1 MHIGNYDVTMIDAGR
16 YKLDGGAMFGV
27 VPRTMWQK
35 ENPPD
40 EKNRI
45 TMSLNTLL
53 LVGDGKIILVDTG
66 VGDKFTD
73 KFREIYAIDYSEH
86 SLVKSLLQQNIQPE
100 NVTDVIL
107 THLHFDHVGGST
119 YYDKE
124 GNLKLQFPNAT
135 HYVQKK
141 QLEWAQKGFAKDRA
155 SYLSENIQPLIDSGQ
170 LKVIS
175 GAAELFKDVELILSD
190 GHTVA
195 QQLVL
200 IRGNGKNL
208 LYAADLIPMTA
219 HIPLP
224 WVMAYD
230 LYPVTSI
237 QEKEEILKKAV
248 AENWMIFFEHDPR
261 TYCGTVEEGDR
272 GYQLK
277 SAVTF

>member
-27 VPRTMWQK
+27 VPRTLWQK

-86 SLVKSLLQQNIQPE
+86 SLVKSLLQHNIQPE

-119 YYDKE
+119 YYDND
-124 GNLKLQFPNAT
+124 GNLQLQFPNAT

-170 LKVIS
+170 LKVLS
-175 GAAELFKDVELILSD
+175 GAEELFKDVELLLSD

>member
-1 MHIGNYDVTMIDAGR
+1 GR

-27 VPRTMWQK
+27 VPRTLWQK

-86 SLVKSLLQQNIQPE
+86 SLVKSLLQHNIQPE

-119 YYDKE
+119 YYDND

-170 LKVIS
+170 LKVLS

-248 AENWMIFFEHDPR
+248 TENWMIFFEHDPR

>member
-1 MHIGNYDVTMIDAGR
+1 
-16 YKLDGGAMFGV
+16 
-27 VPRTMWQK
+27 
-35 ENPPD
+35 
-40 EKNRI
+40 
-45 TMSLNTLL
+45 MSLNTLL

-86 SLVKSLLQQNIQPE
+86 SLVKSLLKHNIQPE

-170 LKVIS
+170 LKVLS
-175 GAAELFKDVELILSD
+175 GAEELFKDVELILSD

-208 LYAADLIPMTA
+208 LYSADLIPMTA

>member
-1 MHIGNYDVTMIDAGR
+1 MRLGNYDVTMIDAGR

-27 VPRTMWQK
+27 VPRTLWQK

-45 TMSLNTLL
+45 VMALNTLL
-53 LVGDGKIILVDTG
+53 LVGEGRIILIDTG
-66 VGDKFTD
+66 VGDKFTE
-73 KFREIYAIDYSEH
+73 KFREIYAVDYSEH
-86 SLVKSLLQQNIQPE
+86 SLVKSLLEYNIQLE

-107 THLHFDHVGGST
+107 THLHFDHVGGSS

-124 GNLKLQFPNAT
+124 ENLKLQFPNAI
-135 HYVQKK
+135 HYVQEK

-170 LKVIS
+170 LKILN
-175 GAAELFKDVELILSD
+175 GASKLFDDIELILSD
-190 GHTVA
+190 GHTVS

-200 IRGNGKNL
+200 ISGNGKKL
-208 LYAADLIPMTA
+208 LYAADLIPTTA

-224 WVMAYD
+224 WVMSYD

-237 QEKEEILKKAV
+237 QEKDKILKQAV
-248 AENWMIFFEHDPR
+248 TENWMIFFEHDPR
-261 TYCGTVEEGDR
+261 VYCGTVEEGDR
-272 GYQLK
+272 GYRLK

>member
-27 VPRTMWQK
+27 VPRTLWQK

-86 SLVKSLLQQNIQPE
+86 SLVKSLLQHNIQPE

-119 YYDKE
+119 YYDND

-170 LKVIS
+170 LKVLS

-248 AENWMIFFEHDPR
+248 TENWMIFFEHDPR

>member
-16 YKLDGGAMFGV
+16 HKLDRGAMFGV
-27 VPRTMWQK
+27 VPRTLWQK

-53 LVGDGKIILVDTG
+53 LVGDGKIILIDTG

-86 SLVKSLLQQNIQPE
+86 SLVKSLLRHNIQPE
-100 NVTDVIL
+100 NITDVIL

-124 GNLKLQFPNAT
+124 GNLQLQFPNAT

-170 LKVIS
+170 LKVLN
-175 GAAELFKDVELILSD
+175 GAEELFKDVELILSD

-200 IRGNGKNL
+200 IHGNGKNL

-230 LYPVTSI
+230 LYPVASI
-237 QEKEEILKKAV
+237 QEQEEILKKAV
-248 AENWMIFFEHDPR
+248 AENWMVFFEHDPR
-261 TYCGTVEEGDR
+261 NYCGMVAEGDR

>member
-27 VPRTMWQK
+27 VPRTLWQK

-86 SLVKSLLQQNIQPE
+86 SLVKSLLQHNIQPE

-119 YYDKE
+119 YYDND

-170 LKVIS
+170 LKVLS
-175 GAAELFKDVELILSD
+175 GAEELFKDVELILSD

-200 IRGNGKNL
+200 IHGNGKNL

-277 SAVTF
+277 SEVTF

>member
-27 VPRTMWQK
+27 VPRTLWQK

-53 LVGDGKIILVDTG
+53 LVGDGKIILIDTG

-86 SLVKSLLQQNIQPE
+86 SLVKSLLQHNIQPE

-119 YYDKE
+119 YYDNE
-124 GNLKLQFPNAT
+124 GNLQLQFPNAT

-170 LKVIS
+170 LKVLS
-175 GAAELFKDVELILSD
+175 GAEELFKDVELLLSD

>member
-27 VPRTMWQK
+27 VPRTLWQK

-86 SLVKSLLQQNIQPE
+86 SLVKSLLQHNIQPE

-119 YYDKE
+119 YYDND

-170 LKVIS
+170 LKVLS
-175 GAAELFKDVELILSD
+175 GAEELFKDVELILSD

-208 LYAADLIPMTA
+208 LYSADLIPMTA

>member
-27 VPRTMWQK
+27 VPRTLWQK

-53 LVGDGKIILVDTG
+53 LVGDGKIILIDTG

-86 SLVKSLLQQNIQPE
+86 SLVKSLLKHNIQPE

-119 YYDKE
+119 YYDND

-170 LKVIS
+170 LKVLS
-175 GAAELFKDVELILSD
+175 GAEELFKDVELILSD

-200 IRGNGKNL
+200 IHGNGKNL

-248 AENWMIFFEHDPR
+248 AENWMVFFEHDPR

>member
-27 VPRTMWQK
+27 VPRTLWQK

-86 SLVKSLLQQNIQPE
+86 SLVKSLLQHNIQPE

-119 YYDKE
+119 YYDNE
-124 GNLKLQFPNAT
+124 GNLQLQFPNAT

-170 LKVIS
+170 LKVLS
-175 GAAELFKDVELILSD
+175 GAEELFKDVELLLSD

>member
-27 VPRTMWQK
+27 VPRTLWQK

-53 LVGDGKIILVDTG
+53 LVGDGKIVLVDTG

-86 SLVKSLLQQNIQPE
+86 SLVKSLLQHNIQPE

-119 YYDKE
+119 YYDNE
-124 GNLKLQFPNAT
+124 GNLQLQFPNAT

-170 LKVIS
+170 LKVLS
-175 GAAELFKDVELILSD
+175 GAEELFKDVELLLSD

>member
-27 VPRTMWQK
+27 VPRTLWQK

-86 SLVKSLLQQNIQPE
+86 SLVKSLLQHNIQPE

-119 YYDKE
+119 YYDND

-248 AENWMIFFEHDPR
+248 TENWMIFFEHDPR

>member
-27 VPRTMWQK
+27 VPRTLWQK

-86 SLVKSLLQQNIQPE
+86 SLVKSLLKHNIQPE

-170 LKVIS
+170 LKVLS
-175 GAAELFKDVELILSD
+175 GAEELFKDVELILSD

-208 LYAADLIPMTA
+208 LYSADLIPMTA

>member
-27 VPRTMWQK
+27 VPRTLWQK

-53 LVGDGKIILVDTG
+53 LVGDGKIVLVDTG

-86 SLVKSLLQQNIQPE
+86 SLVKSLLQHNIQPE

-119 YYDKE
+119 YYDND

-237 QEKEEILKKAV
+237 QEKEDILKKAL
-248 AENWMIFFEHDPR
+248 AENWMVFFEHDPR

-272 GYQLK
+272 GHQLK
-277 SAVTF
+277 SALTF

>member
-27 VPRTMWQK
+27 VPRTLWQK